1 MAAQQISLHSSR
13 LDAPAVSTLI
23 HYAGV
28 QHDPVL
34 ASRRHGAAVRFA
46 DLADG
51 GNFIGTGAQLSGQ
64 GDLIPDL
71 QGMDLAEMVVHA
83 PIMASQGDGTV
94 PDTRVCEVACSLGQC
109 AAPGALINLH
119 TEANGG
125 DFQSSVGKTTTY
137 LVMGEKAGQSKR
149 TKAEQLGTK
158 VISEAEL
165 LDLLGQRG

>member
-23 HYAGV
+23 HHAGV

-34 ASRRHGAAVRFA
+34 AGRRHGTAVRFA

-64 GDLIPDL
+64 GNLIPDL
-71 QGMDLAEMVVHA
+71 QGMDLAEMVVDT
-83 PIMASQGDGTV
+83 PIVASQGNSAV

-125 DFQSSVGKTTTY
+125 DFQSSQIFCYTWRSP
-137 LVMGEKAGQSKR
+137 QC
-149 TKAEQLGTK
+149 
-158 VISEAEL
+158 
-165 LDLLGQRG
+165 